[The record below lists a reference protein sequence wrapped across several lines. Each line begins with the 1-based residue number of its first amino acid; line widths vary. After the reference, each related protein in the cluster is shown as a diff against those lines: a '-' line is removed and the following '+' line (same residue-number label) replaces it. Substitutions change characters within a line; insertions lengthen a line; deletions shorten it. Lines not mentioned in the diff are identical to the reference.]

1 MTCIA
6 RCLPGLHPSTPGS
19 PTSNRSNEGRW
30 LEPWK
35 LAECFAA
42 HRRAMP
48 SPQFG
53 VERSAMMPNTTPTR
67 HFFFFRKG
75 FVSKNFFG
83 FHEFSC
89 QQVSLFLRPPLGRGR
104 SHLAASFSVPISFV
118 SSRPRRIHHAERD
131 YRSLGIPNRR
141 QTSRT
146 ASALSYE
153 IAKLLVSFVPNPDLG
168 RLAHKAATFRTGH
181 PNAR

>member
-1 MTCIA
+1 MFAGFAPQHSRIPHIQSIERRALARTMETCRML
-6 RCLPGLHPSTPGS
+6 RCPSPRYAQPTVRRRTQRHDAQYDTHPS
-19 PTSNRSNEGRW
+19 
-30 LEPWK
+30 
-35 LAECFAA
+35 
-42 HRRAMP
+42 
-48 SPQFG
+48 
-53 VERSAMMPNTTPTR
+53 
-67 HFFFFRKG
+67 FFFFRKG